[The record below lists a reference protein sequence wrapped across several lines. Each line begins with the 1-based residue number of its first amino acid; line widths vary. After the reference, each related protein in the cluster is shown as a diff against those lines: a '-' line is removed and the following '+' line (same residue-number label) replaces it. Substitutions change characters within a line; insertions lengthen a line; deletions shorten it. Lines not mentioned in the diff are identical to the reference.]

1 MIRSLWGVVLGLFVL
16 LLTAC
21 GGGGSDPGECVIG
34 CSGGVDPVV
43 DVAELRI
50 ALSANTIDLTSP
62 SPVTVTVTAVSSS
75 NLIVPNAPVKLTVSN
90 EGSVTVESS
99 KTDSSGK
106 LVGLLEIGGNKS
118 VRTMVVTATSGSI
131 TKSVNVAVV
140 EGQPSAVVADLRIS
154 LSSLTIDAN
163 SPSAVAV
170 TVTAVDSNNIVI
182 ANAPVL
188 ISADKGG
195 VITANK
201 LTTDANGVLTASL
214 EIGADRSLRSII
226 ISASSGRIIKTAVV
240 SVVDKQPSAPV
251 ADLRIN
257 LSSSTIDTTAP
268 SPISVSITAVNASNQ
283 IVTNAPVLVS
293 VANSGV
299 ITTSSAVTDAT
310 GNLQAT
316 LELGENKVP
325 RVLVVS
331 ATSGAI
337 TKTALVSVVQG
348 RASSDVSD
356 LRIALSS
363 SVIDL
368 AAPAPVAVTVT
379 AVNSSNQVVS
389 NAPAILSVSDDGVI
403 TAGGTATNAAGVLT
417 GSLLPGSSKLAR
429 TMTVTVT
436 SGAVTRTAIV
446 NVIDS
451 TLTSTTAELRIALS
465 SSSIDLAS
473 PKPISVTVTAVN
485 SSNQVVPNAPVTL
498 SVANGGLLTTSASRT
513 NASGQ
518 LVGILE
524 VGDNRAARTM
534 TVTAISGAIVRNTQV
549 SVVDGSPSSPVEE
562 LRLSFSSPTI
572 SNKAP
577 TAVEVTVTAV
587 NAVNLPVS
595 GAPVTIRADQGGV
608 ITSSALTTDTTGNVK
623 ATLGMGTNTTPR
635 VITVTASSGTKLGT
649 GSVTVVDGFN
659 AKSATLT
666 VQLSN
671 VNVTNASTST
681 ATATLL
687 DASGQPVPNS
697 VVSFSTQGGLGRFS
711 ALTALTD
718 NLGKATTVLS
728 PATATS
734 AGADYV
740 QASARVNGSDL
751 TSVAGFSVQPT
762 PVQIQSLTSDLAS
775 IGAYGQTNITAVL
788 SGVVAGTPITLQAS
802 SQCEA
807 AGKATI
813 SPTLVTTTT
822 GNAVFVL
829 KDNQCGVNSAKDV
842 VTVTIVG
849 GSSSQS
855 VSIPVASP
863 AAASLAYV
871 SAVPNVI
878 YLKGSG
884 FDESSLVT
892 FQVRDNA
899 GNPLPNVPVSLS
911 LVNATGGVSLDGG
924 TAPRNSDNN
933 GQVSARVISGTVPTP
948 IRVRA
953 ELTNSPVVNTV
964 SSGLSVAVGLPAQ
977 QNFSLSQGSINI
989 EGLNLD
995 GVTNSYTIIASDRL
1009 GNPVPDNTAINFVA
1023 EGGQIVASAFTRSI
1037 AGLSSATATFQ
1048 SSAPRPN
1055 DGRITIL
1062 AYAIGEESF
1071 IDLNGNNTL
1080 DSGEPFQ
1087 DLGDPFV
1094 SRGFTTNFNPLV
1106 DQTFSFAS
1114 SASNCAVN
1122 NNPLLPA
1129 DASIPS
1135 IASRCDGVFGRNF
1148 VRRSVETILSSS
1160 SPAIYIRRTGPGAAQ
1175 GIPGGASLDSACAV
1189 RSISTSSD
1197 GSSSSQFF
1205 VFGQGGIWGMPL
1217 NGSLSLLLADDNLN
1231 RLNPMPA
1238 GTEVSVSATDGL
1250 SVKVL
1255 GGTPVVSTSQA
1266 TNIAISVGF
1275 SDTTFGGT
1283 VFVTTK
1289 SPKGLST
1296 SVPLFVSRNAV
1307 PAACT
1312 Q

>member
-1 MIRSLWGVVLGLFVL
+1 MIRSLWGIVLGLFVL
-16 LLTAC
+16 LLSAC
-21 GGGGSDPGECVIG
+21 GGGGSDPGDCVIG
-34 CSGGVDPVV
+34 CSGGGDPVA

-50 ALSANTIDLTSP
+50 ALSSNTIDLTSP

-75 NLIVPNAPVKLTVSN
+75 NLIVANAPVNLSVTN
-90 EGSVTVESS
+90 DGSVTVEAS

-106 LVGLLEIGGNKS
+106 LVGQLEIGSNKS
-118 VRTMVVTATSGSI
+118 VRTMVLTATSGSI

-140 EGQPSAVVADLRIS
+140 EGQPTAVVADLRIS

-163 SPSAVAV
+163 LPSAVAL
-170 TVTAVDSNNIVI
+170 TVTAVDANNIVI

-188 ISADKGG
+188 VSADKGG

-201 LTTDANGVLTASL
+201 LTTDANGILTATL
-214 EIGADRSLRSII
+214 ETGPDRSPRNII
-226 ISASSGRIIKTAVV
+226 ISASSGKIIKTSVV
-240 SVVDKQPSAPV
+240 SVVDKQPSSPV
-251 ADLRIN
+251 DDLRIS
-257 LSSSTIDTTAP
+257 LSNSVIDTTAP
-268 SPISVSITAVNASNQ
+268 TPVSVSVTAVNANNQ
-283 IVTNAPVLVS
+283 IVSNAPVLVA
-293 VANSGV
+293 VANGGV

-316 LELGENKVP
+316 LELGDIKTP
-325 RVLVVS
+325 RVMVVS
-331 ATSGAI
+331 ATNGSI
-337 TKTALVSVVQG
+337 TKTALVTVVQG

-363 SVIDL
+363 NTIDL
-368 AAPAPVAVTVT
+368 AAPAPVNVTVT
-379 AVNSSNQVVS
+379 AVNALNQVVS
-389 NAPAILSVSDDGVI
+389 NAPATMSVSDDGVI
-403 TAGGTATNAAGVLT
+403 TAGGTATNGSGVLT
-417 GSLLPGSSKLAR
+417 GTLLPGANKTAR

-436 SGAVTRTAIV
+436 SGAVTRTAVV
-446 NVIDS
+446 NVVDS

-465 SSSIDLAS
+465 ASSIDLAA

-485 SSNQVVPNAPVTL
+485 SANQIVANAPVTL
-498 SVANGGLLTTSASRT
+498 SVSNGGLLTTTASKT

-518 LVGILE
+518 LTGVLE

-534 TVTAISGAIVRNTQV
+534 TVTAISGAVVRNTQV

-562 LRLSFSSPTI
+562 LRLTFSSPTI

-595 GAPVTIRADQGGV
+595 GAPVTIRADQGGI
-608 ITSSALTTDTTGNVK
+608 ITASALTTDATGNLK
-623 ATLGMGTNTTPR
+623 ATLGMGSNTTPR
-635 VITVTASSGTKLGT
+635 VITVTAISGTKAGT
-649 GSVTVVDGFN
+649 GTVAVVDGFN

-666 VQLSN
+666 IQLSN
-671 VNVTNASTST
+671 VNVTNATTST
-681 ATATLL
+681 VTATLL
-687 DASGQPVPNS
+687 DASGQPVPSS
-697 VVSFSTQGGLGRFS
+697 VISFSSQAGLGRFS

-751 TSVAGFSVQPT
+751 TALGGFSVQPT
-762 PVQIQSLTSDLAS
+762 PVRVQSLVSDVAS
-775 IGAYGQTNITAVL
+775 IGAYGQTNLTAVL
-788 SGVVAGTPITLQAS
+788 SGAEAGTPVTLQAS

-822 GNAVFVL
+822 GTAVFVL
-829 KDNQCGVNSAKDV
+829 KDNQCGVNSSKDV
-842 VTVTIVG
+842 VTVSIVG
-849 GSSSQS
+849 GNSSQS
-855 VSIPVASP
+855 VTIPVASP

-878 YLKGSG
+878 YLKSSG

-892 FQVRDNA
+892 FQVRDSA

-911 LVNATGGVSLDGG
+911 LINATGGVSLDGG
-924 TAPRNSDNN
+924 TAPRSSD
-933 GQVSARVISGTVPTP
+933 GSGRVSARVVSGTVPTP

-953 ELTNSPVVNTV
+953 ELTNSPLINTV
-964 SSGLSVAVGLPAQ
+964 SSGLSVAVGLPSQ
-977 QNFSLSQGSINI
+977 QNFSLSQATVNI

-1048 SSAPRPN
+1048 SSAPKPL
-1055 DGRITIL
+1055 DGRITVL

-1080 DSGEPFQ
+1080 DAGEPFQ

-1094 SRGFTTNFNPLV
+1094 SRGYSSNFNALI

-1114 SASNCAVN
+1114 STSNCAAN
-1122 NNPLLPA
+1122 GNPLLPSG
-1129 DASIPS
+1129 ASIPF
-1135 IASRCDGVFGRNF
+1135 IATRCDGVFGKNF
-1148 VRRSVETILSSS
+1148 VRRSIETILSSS
-1160 SPAIYIRRTGPGAAQ
+1160 SPAIYIRRSAPGVAQ
-1175 GIPGGASLDSACAV
+1175 GFPTGASLDANCAV
-1189 RSISTSSD
+1189 RTISTSSD
-1197 GSSSSQFF
+1197 GSSNAQFY
-1205 VFGQGGIWGMPL
+1205 VFGQGGVWGLPTS
-1217 NGSLSLLLADDNLN
+1217 GSISLLLADDNLN

-1238 GTEVSVSATDGL
+1238 GTEISVSATDGL

-1255 GGTPVVSTSQA
+1255 GGSPVVSTTDA
-1266 TNIAISVGF
+1266 TNFAISVGF
-1275 SDTTFGGT
+1275 TDTTFNGT

-1296 SVPLFVSRNAV
+1296 SIPLAVSRNAV